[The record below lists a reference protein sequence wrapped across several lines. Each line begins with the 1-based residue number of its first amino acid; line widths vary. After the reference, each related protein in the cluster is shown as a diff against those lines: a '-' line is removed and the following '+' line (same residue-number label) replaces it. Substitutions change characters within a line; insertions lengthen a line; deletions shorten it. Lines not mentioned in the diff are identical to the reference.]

1 MEQQSARLRN
11 TGFLTFFFSGICA
24 ISAGVVVSLLQE
36 RYGFAY
42 GMTGTLL
49 SLMSIGNLI
58 AGFLVGVLPG
68 ALGMKRSVLL
78 LTIGYAVGYAIMGL
92 TGAVALLAVA
102 FFVVGIAK
110 GSVINTC
117 TILVSDHSADRTR
130 GMNLMHSCYACG
142 ALLCP
147 FLIAAAARVSTEL
160 AVFLLA
166 AVGLVLWLVYVFT
179 PLHGGKSKSSTEK
192 EAIDWSFLRS
202 ARFWLL
208 TGLLFFQNAAEQ
220 SVNGWMV
227 TYFKGSGIIA
237 GTLAAYT
244 VTVMWGATLVGRLL
258 IAFVFPLKNPRKAM
272 VGMSVLCT
280 VFYVLLVMAHTQGA
294 AIALLFAFA
303 ISMSGLNPTAV
314 ASAGR
319 MTSVT
324 SMGIMLPVASRVG
337 RPAPMAAAI
346 GSSMIFTRLAP
357 AFSAASLTARRSTA
371 VTPEGM
377 QIMTRALVKMVPCNA
392 LRINSCSMV
401 VVMSKSAMTPS
412 FRGRTA
418 TMEPGV
424 LPMTSFASL
433 PT

>member
-49 SLMSIGNLI
+49 SLMSVGNLL
-58 AGFLVGVLPG
+58 AGLLIGMLPSV
-68 ALGMKRSVLL
+68 LGMKPSVLL
-78 LTIGYAVGYAIMGL
+78 LTIGYAVGYGIMGL
-92 TGAVALLAVA
+92 TGVEILLAVA

-147 FLIAAAARVSTEL
+147 FLIAAAAKVSTEL

-166 AVGLVLWLVYVFT
+166 ALGLVLWLVYAFT
-179 PLHGGKSKSSTEK
+179 PLGGGKAKNAKEK
-192 EAIDWSFLRS
+192 QAIDWSFLRS
-202 ARFWLL
+202 ARFWML

-244 VTVMWGATLVGRLL
+244 VTVMWGATLVARLL
-258 IAFVFPLKNPRKAM
+258 IAFVFPFKSPRKAM

-280 VFYVLLVMAHTQGA
+280 IFYVLLVMAHTQVM
-294 AIALLFAFA
+294 AIVLLFAFA
-303 ISMSGLNPTAV
+303 FSMAGQRDQHGHHAAGGIQRCHPHAV
-314 ASAGR
+314 DHWHRSRKGWPSRWYGFQHRALRGPDYFHPAGGKAAGR
-319 MTSVT
+319 VNP
-324 SMGIMLPVASRVG
+324 LRRYRAS
-337 RPAPMAAAI
+337 
-346 GSSMIFTRLAP
+346 S
-357 AFSAASLTARRSTA
+357 
-371 VTPEGM
+371 PEGG
-377 QIMTRALVKMVPCNA
+377 
-392 LRINSCSMV
+392 
-401 VVMSKSAMTPS
+401 S
-412 FRGRTA
+412 F
-418 TMEPGV
+418 MC
-424 LPMTSFASL
+424 
-433 PT
+433 

>member
-36 RYGFAY
+36 EYGFAY

-78 LTIGYAVGYAIMGL
+78 LTIGYAVGYSLMGL
-92 TGAVALLAVA
+92 TGAMAVLALA
-102 FFVVGIAK
+102 FFLVGIAK
-110 GSVINTC
+110 GSVMNTC
-117 TILVSDHSADRTR
+117 TILVSDNSANRTR

-147 FLIAAAARVSTEL
+147 FLIAAAARVSTAL

-166 AVGLVLWLVYVFT
+166 VLGLMLWLVYGFT
-179 PLHGGKSKSSTEK
+179 PLGGGSRKTARTK
-192 EAIDWSFLRS
+192 EVIDWSFLH
-202 ARFWLL
+202 APRFWLL
-208 TGLLFFQNAAEQ
+208 TGLLFCQNAAEQ
-220 SVNGWMV
+220 SVTGWMV

-237 GTLAAYT
+237 GSLAAYT
-244 VTVMWGATLVGRLL
+244 VTVMWGATLVARLL
-258 IAFVFPLKNPRKAM
+258 IAFVFPFKNPRKAM

-280 VFYVLLVMAHTQGA
+280 FFYVLLVRADTQGM
-294 AIALLFAFA
+294 AIVLLFAFA
-303 ISMSGLNPTAV
+303 FSMAGLNPTAV

-324 SMGIMLPVASRVG
+324 SMGIMLPAASSGAILMPWIIGIVAEKAGLAAGMASNIVPCVG
-337 RPAPMAAAI
+337 LI
-346 GSSMIFTRLAP
+346 IFTLLAARL
-357 AFSAASLTARRSTA
+357 
-371 VTPEGM
+371 PE
-377 QIMTRALVKMVPCNA
+377 
-392 LRINSCSMV
+392 
-401 VVMSKSAMTPS
+401 
-412 FRGRTA
+412 
-418 TMEPGV
+418 E
-424 LPMTSFASL
+424 
-433 PT
+433 